1 MANAAFSPR
10 GPKLSKDVRAKIQA
24 LRSFLPSGNLVN
36 DYNYFLQISGRQFFY
51 KKGTAEN
58 ADTLLDIL
66 KKMKDSW
73 EESQKE
79 QGEEVLSEEEK
90 IFYKDIPAYE
100 IEAVSRIIDFYE
112 DKH

>member
-1 MANAAFSPR
+1 MADAAFSPQ
-10 GPKLSKDVRAKIQA
+10 GPKLSKDVRAKIEA
-24 LRSFLPSGNLVN
+24 LHSFLPSGDLIH

-66 KKMKDSW
+66 KKMKESW

-79 QGEEVLSEEEK
+79 QENEKLNEEEK
-90 IFYKDIPAYE
+90 IFYKDIPSYE
-100 IEAVSRIIDFYE
+100 IEAISKIIDFYE
-112 DKH
+112 VM